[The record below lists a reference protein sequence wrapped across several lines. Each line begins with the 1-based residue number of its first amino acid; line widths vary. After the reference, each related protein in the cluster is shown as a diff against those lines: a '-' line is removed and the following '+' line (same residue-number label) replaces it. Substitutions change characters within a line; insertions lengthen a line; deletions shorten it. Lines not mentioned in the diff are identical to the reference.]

1 MDIIR
6 VKDMIFADAYVQI
19 FDLLDDCIMVVDIES
34 NLILYN
40 KASEKLDGFK
50 REDILG
56 KPLREVYKVS
66 RYSSSTLKCLET
78 KEPVKDM
85 YQNYLTNKGKNISSI
100 SSSYPLIKDNK
111 MTGVITITKDMT
123 RYEEMMKVFRVND
136 TKEVKYSDGRTNYTF
151 SDIVGN
157 NKELNNTLKIA
168 KTAAK
173 TNSNILLYGETGTGK
188 ELYAQSIHN
197 ESGVSGKFVSIN
209 CAAIPENLL
218 EGMLFGT
225 AKGAYTGAVDKAG
238 LFEEAMD
245 GTLFL
250 DELNSMSLNLQSKLL
265 RAVETGKIRR
275 VGETKE
281 KLIKPRIVTALNIHP
296 FEAIEE
302 NILRR
307 DLYYRLGVVTVSI
320 PPLRD
325 RKDDIEEL
333 LKFFIGKF
341 NKKYSKNILGVT
353 ENVLELFKIYNWPGN
368 VRELEHNI
376 EHSIII
382 MEDKKYIEVEDLP
395 SFIKESIENMVNIE
409 LDNEIREKNNDKKL
423 DNILEDI
430 EYDFIVKTLQKNDNN
445 VSQAAKELGLSRQT
459 LDYRIKKFNIKI

>member
-6 VKDMIFADAYVQI
+6 VKDMKFAEAYVQM
-19 FDLLDDCIMVVDIES
+19 FDLLDDCIMVVDIDS

-40 KASEKLDGFK
+40 RASEKLDGFK

-56 KPLREVYKVS
+56 KSLKDLYKVS
-66 RYSSSTLKCLET
+66 RYASSTLKCLDT
-78 KEPVKDM
+78 KESVIDM
-85 YQNYLTNKGKNISSI
+85 YQNYVTNKGKNISSI
-100 SSSYPLIKDNK
+100 SSSYPLMQDKK
-111 MTGVITITKDMT
+111 MVGAITITKDMT
-123 RYEEMMKVFRVND
+123 RYDEMMKVFRKHD
-136 TKEVKYSDGRTNYTF
+136 IKEGKDADGWANYKF
-151 SDIVGN
+151 EDIIGK

-168 KTAAK
+168 KTASK
-173 TNSNILLYGETGTGK
+173 TDSNILLYGETGTGK
-188 ELYAQSIHN
+188 ELYAESIHN
-197 ESGVSGKFVSIN
+197 ESGVSGRFVSIN

-238 LFEEAMD
+238 LFEEAID

-265 RAVETGKIRR
+265 RAVEIGKIRR

-281 KLIKPRIVTALNIHP
+281 KLIKPRIVTALNMHP

-320 PPLRD
+320 PPLRE
-325 RKDDIEEL
+325 RKDDIEIL
-333 LKFFIGKF
+333 LDFFIKKF
-341 NKKYSKNILGVT
+341 NIKYNKNIVGVT
-353 ENVLELFKIYNWPGN
+353 EEVLELLMKYNWPGN

-376 EHSIII
+376 EHSMII
-382 MEDKKYIEVEDLP
+382 MEDKDYIEIEDLP
-395 SFIKESIENMVNIE
+395 SFIRESIKYI
-409 LDNEIREKNNDKKL
+409 KNDDPIDINKDKKL
-423 DNILEDI
+423 DELLEDI
-430 EYDFIVKTLQKNDNN
+430 ESDIILKSLNENDNN
-445 VSQAAKELGLSRQT
+445 VAQTAKELGLSRQT
-459 LDYRIKKFNIKI
+459 LDYRIKKLNIKI